1 MNNEKP
7 ITVKP
12 GLYRHF
18 KGEYYF
24 VQNIA
29 KDAVRNIWVCYY
41 FNVCH
46 PEYGVFVRP
55 VEEWN
60 STDTDKGII
69 AERCDNQTG
78 QTHRFERVESINFQV
93 SSISTEQLMYELR
106 QRKDSPI
113 RDLDLEGA
121 ESRVF
126 SRDYV
131 CGVPMYDELHG
142 KYLSKWVQFDSP
154 EEAKKHIKK
163 YSMPGKMIK
172 LFRRVLLEEDM

>member
-1 MNNEKP
+1 MNES

-29 KDAVRNIWVCYY
+29 KDAVRDIWVCYY

-60 STDTDKGII
+60 STETDKGTIS
-69 AERCDNQTG
+69 ERWDNQTG

-93 SSISTEQLMYELR
+93 SSISTEQLMNELR

-121 ESRVF
+121 ESKVF
-126 SRDYV
+126 MRDYV
-131 CGVPMYDELHG
+131 CGVPRYSEALG
-142 KYLSKWVQFDSP
+142 NYLSNWVSFDEP
-154 EEAKKHIKK
+154 EEAKKYVRTHTV
-163 YSMPGKMIK
+163 PGKVVTK
-172 LFRRVLLEEDM
+172 LFKRVLLEEDV